1 MLEVSQPPV
10 EVSANSD
17 RKDNSTPPHEGET
30 DQGLAS
36 QGATNQGLTNQDLV
50 EQLLAIGTALSCT
63 SNLSGLLNLILY
75 KSREITCS
83 DAGSVYLV
91 DNSTEKP
98 TLIFKTSQ
106 NDYLGKTTLE
116 EFTIPLTANSLAG
129 YVALTGESLN
139 IPDAYAIPE
148 NVPYRMNQDFDKSIP
163 YYTRS
168 VLVLPMQDQE
178 GETIGVLQLI
188 NRKINAHVSLT
199 PQTAREVTQP
209 YSLWEEQIIRSLAS
223 QAAISIERSQLQ
235 TSIENLFE
243 GFVKASVKIIEARD
257 PTTSGHSER
266 VAELTVRMAEE
277 VNQVGAGN
285 LGSWYFN
292 SRQIQ
297 EVRYAALLHDFGK
310 VSIPEQVLNKRKK
323 LHASQ
328 LQIIHQRFTIVK
340 QALQVQC
347 AEAKFRYLV
356 EHPSAYQSHRHLTS
370 DSCSQCAYV
379 EQLEADL
386 ERAIAQLDTY
396 WELVVK
402 MNKPD
407 LDQNRRFQALAE
419 ETLWQLTELTK
430 YTYQGMDGKIKPLLT
445 PGEIQQLMVATGNL
459 TPQERHKIQAH
470 VSHTYDFLRQIPW
483 TKYLRD
489 VPKIAYA
496 HHEKLNGGGY
506 PQGLVGTEIPMQT
519 QILTI
524 ADIYDALTAADRPY
538 KRRLDLR
545 TAINILWSE
554 AQKNHINQDLVEL
567 FVDRQVFT
575 VLGHQMPSG

>member
-1 MLEVSQPPV
+1 MLEVPRPPV
-10 EVSANSD
+10 EASANSND
-17 RKDNSTPPHEGET
+17 KYYSPPPKDGGTEQE
-30 DQGLAS
+30 
-36 QGATNQGLTNQDLV
+36 LTNQDLV

-63 SNLSGLLNLILY
+63 SNLGSLLNLILY

-91 DNSTEKP
+91 DNSTTEP

-106 NDYLGKTTLE
+106 NDYLGTNNLE
-116 EFTIPLTANSLAG
+116 EFTIPLTADSLAG

-148 NVPYRMNQDFDKSIP
+148 NVPYKMNQNFDRSIP

-188 NRKINAHVSLT
+188 NRKINAQIKLT
-199 PQTAREVTQP
+199 PETARDITQP
-209 YSLWEEQIIRSLAS
+209 YSVWEEQIIRSLAS

-235 TSIENLFE
+235 LSIERLFE

-266 VAELTVRMAEE
+266 VAELTVRLTEE
-277 VNQVGAGN
+277 VNRVGTGI

-292 SRQIQ
+292 NRQIQ
-297 EVRYAALLHDFGK
+297 EIRYAALLHDFGK
-310 VSIPEQVLNKRKK
+310 VSIPEPVLNKRKK
-323 LHASQ
+323 LHAAQ

-347 AEAKFRYLV
+347 GESKFRYLI
-356 EHPSAYQSHRHLTS
+356 EHPSTHQSHNYQA
-370 DSCSQCAYV
+370 DSACSQCTYV
-379 EQLEADL
+379 MQLEADL
-386 ERAIAQLDTY
+386 QKAIAQLDAY
-396 WELVVK
+396 WELVVQ

-407 LDQNRRFQALAE
+407 LDQNRRFKVLTE
-419 ETLWQLTELTK
+419 ETLLQLTKLTK
-430 YTYQGMDGKIKPLLT
+430 YTYKNMEGKTKPLLT
-445 PGEIQQLMVATGNL
+445 SKEIQQLMVASGNL
-459 TPQERHKIQAH
+459 TPQERKKIEAH
-470 VSHTYDFLRQIPW
+470 VSNTYEFLQQIPW
-483 TKYLRD
+483 TKYLQN
-489 VPKIAYA
+489 VPHIAYA
-496 HHEKLNGGGY
+496 HHEKLDGTGY
-506 PQGLVGTEIPMQT
+506 PLGLAGKEIPFQT

-538 KRRLDLR
+538 KRRLDLK
-545 TAINILWSE
+545 TAANILWSE
-554 AQKNHINQDLVEL
+554 AQKNHINQNLVEL
-567 FVDRQVFT
+567 FLQRQVFT
-575 VLGHQMPSG
+575 VLGHQMPSD

>member
-10 EVSANSD
+10 EVAVNSS
-17 RKDNSTPPHEGET
+17 KDNSQPPKDGEIE
-30 DQGLAS
+30 QKL
-36 QGATNQGLTNQDLV
+36 TNQELTNQDLV

-63 SNLSGLLNLILY
+63 SNLGSLLNLILY

-91 DNSTEKP
+91 DNSTNKP
-98 TLIFKTSQ
+98 TLIFKTAQ
-106 NDYLGKTTLE
+106 NDYLGKNTLE
-116 EFTIPLTANSLAG
+116 EFTIPLTADSLAG

-139 IPDAYAIPE
+139 IPDAYAIPD
-148 NVPYRMNQDFDKSIP
+148 NVPYKMNQNFDRSIP

-188 NRKINAHVSLT
+188 NRKINAQVTLT
-199 PQTAREVTQP
+199 PEIAREVTQP
-209 YSLWEEQIIRSLAS
+209 YSGWEEQIIRSLAS

-235 TSIENLFE
+235 ASIERLFE

-266 VAELTVRMAEE
+266 VAELTVRLTEE
-277 VNQVGAGN
+277 VNQIGIGT

-292 SRQIQ
+292 NRQIQ

-347 AEAKFRYLV
+347 GETKFRYLV
-356 EHPSAYQSHRHLTS
+356 EHPSAYKSHNSHQP
-370 DSCSQCAYV
+370 DFSCDQCAYV
-379 EQLEADL
+379 TQLEADL
-386 ERAIAQLDTY
+386 QKAIAQLDAY
-396 WELVVK
+396 WELVVQ

-407 LDQNRRFQALAE
+407 LDQNRSFQALTE
-419 ETLWQLTELTK
+419 ETLLQLTELTK
-430 YTYQGMDGKIKPLLT
+430 YTYRDMEGKTKPLLT
-445 PGEIQQLMVATGNL
+445 SKEIQQLMVAHGNL
-459 TPQERHKIQAH
+459 TSQERHKIQAH
-470 VSHTYDFLRQIPW
+470 VSNTYEFLQQIPW

-489 VPKIAYA
+489 VPQIAYA
-496 HHEKLNGGGY
+496 HHEKLNGTGY
-506 PQGLVGTEIPMQT
+506 PQGLVGPEIPFQSQM
-519 QILTI
+519 LTI

-538 KRRLDLR
+538 KRRLDLK
-545 TAINILWSE
+545 TAANILWSE

-567 FVDRQVFT
+567 FLQRQVFT
-575 VLGHQMPSG
+575 VLGHQMPSD

>member
-17 RKDNSTPPHEGET
+17 REKKSTLPDEGET
-30 DQGLAS
+30 EQELAS
-36 QGATNQGLTNQDLV
+36 QGSTNQELTNQDLI

-91 DNSTEKP
+91 DNSTDKP

-106 NDYLGKTTLE
+106 NDYLGTNTLE

-148 NVPYRMNQDFDKSIP
+148 NVPYKMNQDFDRSIP

-188 NRKINAHVSLT
+188 NRKINAQINLT
-199 PQTAREVTQP
+199 PETAREITQP
-209 YSLWEEQIIRSLAS
+209 YSVWEEHIIRSLAS

-235 TSIENLFE
+235 TSIERLFE

-266 VAELTVRMAEE
+266 VAELTVRLSEE
-277 VNQVGAGN
+277 VNRVGTGN
-285 LGSWYFN
+285 LGLWYFN
-292 SRQIQ
+292 NRQIQ

-340 QALQVQC
+340 QSLQVKC
-347 AEAKFRYLV
+347 GEAKFRYLV
-356 EHPSAYQSHRHLTS
+356 EHPSAYQSHEHRA
-370 DSCSQCAYV
+370 DSLCSQCAYV

-386 ERAIAQLDTY
+386 ESAIAQLDTY
-396 WELVVK
+396 WELVVQ

-407 LDQNRRFQALAE
+407 LDQNRRFQALEE
-419 ETLWQLTELTK
+419 ETLLQLTELTK
-430 YTYQGMDGKIKPLLT
+430 YTYRGVDGKTKPLLT
-445 PGEIQQLMVATGNL
+445 SGEIKQLMVTTGNL
-459 TPQERHKIQAH
+459 TPQERHTIQAH
-470 VSHTYDFLRQIPW
+470 VSHTYEFLQQIPW
-483 TKYLRD
+483 TRYLRD

-538 KRRLDLR
+538 KRRLDLK
-545 TAINILWSE
+545 TAANILRSE
-554 AQKNHINQDLVEL
+554 AQKNHINQDLVDL
-567 FVDRQVFT
+567 FFQRQVFT
-575 VLGHQMPSG
+575 ILGHQMPSD

>member
-10 EVSANSD
+10 EVSVNSD
-17 RKDNSTPPHEGET
+17 RKDNSTPMKEGAA
-30 DQGLAS
+30 DQELAS
-36 QGATNQGLTNQDLV
+36 QGLINQKLTNQDLV

-63 SNLSGLLNLILY
+63 SNLGSLLNLILY

-91 DNSTEKP
+91 DKSTNEP

-106 NDYLGKTTLE
+106 NDYLGKNTLE
-116 EFTIPLTANSLAG
+116 EFTIALTADSLAG

-139 IPDAYAIPE
+139 IPDAYAIPD
-148 NVPYRMNQDFDKSIP
+148 NVPYKMNQNFDRSIP

-188 NRKINAHVSLT
+188 NRKINAQVNLT
-199 PQTAREVTQP
+199 PEIAREVTQP
-209 YSLWEEQIIRSLAS
+209 YSVWEEQIIRSLAS

-235 TSIENLFE
+235 ASIERLFE

-266 VAELTVRMAEE
+266 VAELTVRLTEE
-277 VNQVGAGN
+277 VNQVGIGT

-292 SRQIQ
+292 NRQIQ

-347 AEAKFRYLV
+347 SETKFRYLV
-356 EHPSAYQSHRHLTS
+356 EHPSAYKSHNHQP
-370 DSCSQCAYV
+370 DFICDQCTYV
-379 EQLEADL
+379 TQLEADL
-386 ERAIAQLDTY
+386 QKAIAQLDAY
-396 WELVVK
+396 WELVVQ

-407 LDQNRRFQALAE
+407 LDQNRRFQVLTE
-419 ETLWQLTELTK
+419 ETLLQLTELTR
-430 YTYQGMDGKIKPLLT
+430 YTYRDMEGKTKPLLT
-445 PGEIQQLMVATGNL
+445 SKEIQQLMVASGNL
-459 TPQERHKIQAH
+459 TPQERHKIQTH
-470 VSHTYDFLRQIPW
+470 VSNTYEFLQQIPW
-483 TKYLRD
+483 TKYLKD
-489 VPKIAYA
+489 VPQIAYA
-496 HHEKLNGGGY
+496 HHEKLNGTGY
-506 PQGLVGTEIPMQT
+506 PQGLVGPEISFQT

-545 TAINILWSE
+545 TAANILWSE

-567 FVDRQVFT
+567 FLQRQVFT
-575 VLGHQMPSG
+575 VLGHQMPLD

>member
-1 MLEVSQPPV
+1 MLEVSKPPV
-10 EVSANSD
+10 EVSDKRNG
-17 RKDNSTPPHEGET
+17 KDNSPPPKDGGT
-30 DQGLAS
+30 DQE
-36 QGATNQGLTNQDLV
+36 LTNQDLV

-63 SNLSGLLNLILY
+63 SNLGSLLNLILY

-91 DNSTEKP
+91 DNSTDKP
-98 TLIFKTSQ
+98 TLIFKTAQ
-106 NDYLGKTTLE
+106 NDYLGKNTLE

-148 NVPYRMNQDFDKSIP
+148 NVPYRMNQDFDRSIP

-188 NRKINAHVSLT
+188 NRKINPQVTLT
-199 PQTAREVTQP
+199 PETAREVTQP
-209 YSLWEEQIIRSLAS
+209 YSGWEEQIIRSLAS

-235 TSIENLFE
+235 TSIERLFE

-266 VAELTVRMAEE
+266 VAELTVRLTEE
-277 VNQVGAGN
+277 VNQVGAGT

-292 SRQIQ
+292 NRQIQ

-347 AEAKFRYLV
+347 GEAKFRYLV
-356 EHPSAYQSHRHLTS
+356 DHPSAYQSHNHRAS
-370 DSCSQCAYV
+370 DSCNQCDYV
-379 EQLEADL
+379 TEIEADL
-386 ERAIAQLDTY
+386 QKAIAQLDAY
-396 WELVVK
+396 WELVVQ

-407 LDQNRRFQALAE
+407 LDHNRRFQALTE
-419 ETLWQLTELTK
+419 ETLLQLTELTR
-430 YTYQGMDGKIKPLLT
+430 YTYRDMAGKTKPLLT
-445 PGEIQQLMVATGNL
+445 SKEIQQLMVASGNL
-459 TPQERHKIQAH
+459 TPQERHKIQTH
-470 VSHTYDFLRQIPW
+470 VTNTYEFLQQIPW

-489 VPKIAYA
+489 VPHIAYA
-496 HHEKLNGGGY
+496 HHEKLDGTGY
-506 PQGLVGTEIPMQT
+506 PQGLAGKEIPFQT

-538 KRRLDLR
+538 KRRLDLK
-545 TAINILWSE
+545 TAANILWSE

-567 FVDRQVFT
+567 FLQRQVFT
-575 VLGHQMPSG
+575 VLGHQMSLD

>member
-10 EVSANSD
+10 EVSVNSD
-17 RKDNSTPPHEGET
+17 RKDNSTPMKEGKA
-30 DQGLAS
+30 DQELAS
-36 QGATNQGLTNQDLV
+36 QGLINQKLTNQDLV

-63 SNLSGLLNLILY
+63 SNLGSLLNLILY

-91 DNSTEKP
+91 DKSTNEP

-106 NDYLGKTTLE
+106 NDYLGKNTLE
-116 EFTIPLTANSLAG
+116 EFTIALTADSLAG

-139 IPDAYAIPE
+139 IPDAYAIPD
-148 NVPYRMNQDFDKSIP
+148 NVPYKMNQNFDRSIP

-188 NRKINAHVSLT
+188 NRKINAQVNLT
-199 PQTAREVTQP
+199 PEIAREVTQP
-209 YSLWEEQIIRSLAS
+209 YSVWEEQIIRSLAS

-235 TSIENLFE
+235 ASIERLFE

-266 VAELTVRMAEE
+266 VAELTVRLTEE
-277 VNQVGAGN
+277 VNQVGIGT

-292 SRQIQ
+292 NRQIQ

-347 AEAKFRYLV
+347 SETKFRYLV
-356 EHPSAYQSHRHLTS
+356 EHPSAYKSHNHQP
-370 DSCSQCAYV
+370 DFICDQCTYV
-379 EQLEADL
+379 TQLEADL
-386 ERAIAQLDTY
+386 QKAIAQLDAY
-396 WELVVK
+396 WELVVQ

-407 LDQNRRFQALAE
+407 LDQNRRFQVLTE
-419 ETLWQLTELTK
+419 ETLLQLTELTR
-430 YTYQGMDGKIKPLLT
+430 YTYRDMEGKTKPLLT
-445 PGEIQQLMVATGNL
+445 SKEIQQLMVASGNL
-459 TPQERHKIQAH
+459 TPQERHKIQTH
-470 VSHTYDFLRQIPW
+470 VSNTYEFLQQIPW
-483 TKYLRD
+483 TKYLKD
-489 VPKIAYA
+489 VPQIAYA
-496 HHEKLNGGGY
+496 HHEKLNGTGY
-506 PQGLVGTEIPMQT
+506 PQGLVGPEISFQT

-545 TAINILWSE
+545 TAANILWSE

-567 FVDRQVFT
+567 FLQRQVFT
-575 VLGHQMPSG
+575 VLGHQMPLD